1 MDNNEKKKA
10 LQFGVY
16 VFIILAVLTAG
27 EFAIAAV
34 GAPWWSALVII
45 AVIKAWFV
53 VQHYMHL
60 PRLFAEEGSHD
71 H

>member
-1 MDNNEKKKA
+1 MENTTKQKA
-10 LQFGVY
+10 LKFGVY

-27 EFAIAAV
+27 EYAV
-34 GAPWWSALVII
+34 AVFGGAWWSVLVII
-45 AVIKAWFV
+45 ALIKAWFV

-60 PRLFAEEGSHD
+60 PRLFAEEGSHE

>member
-1 MDNNEKKKA
+1 MENNTKKNA
-10 LQFGVY
+10 LKFGVY

-27 EFAIAAV
+27 EYAV
-34 GAPWWSALVII
+34 AVFGGAWWSVLVII
-45 AVIKAWFV
+45 ALIKAWFV

-60 PRLFAEEGSHD
+60 PRLFAEEGSHE